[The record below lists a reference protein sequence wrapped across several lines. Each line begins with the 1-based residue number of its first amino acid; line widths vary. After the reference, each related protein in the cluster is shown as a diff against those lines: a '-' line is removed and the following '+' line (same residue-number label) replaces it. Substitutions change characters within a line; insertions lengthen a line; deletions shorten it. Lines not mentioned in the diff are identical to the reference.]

1 VTGATLDWYYSGDVR
16 AVDRRL
22 TLAIGA
28 SLVIHALAVASLRG
42 LAPPLPA
49 QDAGTANNFATLQ
62 AVLAGPRTEAEPPKP
77 EPPDAPTPPALFLP
91 PLRAPIETTMRRAL
105 PALAP
110 PPGPVQRS
118 GADRPPVSISVKLID
133 DPSRLG
139 AEYALALAQKF
150 PRRAAKPPGLLGS
163 LSVAYPRAALDAGA
177 EGSVVAL
184 LTLDAQGHVVDATL
198 LPEGGMF
205 APAVADALKSAAFAP
220 AETDG
225 NAIPYWAIVEFFFTM
240 AHPSASLARQPS
252 VGR

>member
-1 VTGATLDWYYSGDVR
+1 VKGATLDWPYSGDVR

-28 SLVIHALAVASLRG
+28 SLVIHALVVASLRG
-42 LAPPLPA
+42 LTSPLPA
-49 QDAGTANNFATLQ
+49 QDAGIPTNFATLQ
-62 AVLAGPRTEAEPPKP
+62 AVLAGPRTEVKPP
-77 EPPDAPTPPALFLP
+77 EPAPPEAPTPPALFLP
-91 PLRAPIETTMRRAL
+91 PLRTPVETATRRTQ

-118 GADRPPVSISVKLID
+118 GTDRPPVSISVKLID
-133 DPSRLG
+133 DPTRLG
-139 AEYALALAQKF
+139 TEYALALAQKF

-177 EGSVVAL
+177 EGSVAAL

-205 APAVADALKSAAFAP
+205 APAVADALKTAAFAP
-220 AETDG
+220 AESDG
-225 NAIPYWAIVEFFFTM
+225 KAIPYWAIVEFFFTI
-240 AHPSASLARQPS
+240 AHPSAPPAR
-252 VGR
+252 